1 VKSKGRMVDR
11 LGAVFLG
18 VLMLTL
24 PGSVFAQLQVGAS
37 KVDITPAADKLPAG
51 FSGIL
56 DHIYT
61 RAIYVTNGKENVLLM
76 NVDVGKLATPYYA
89 EVAQK
94 IVAATGVAEDHIILS
109 AVHDH
114 EAPPQ
119 VGAEFPEVAKDPNS
133 ILFRDN
139 LQRSLVLAATQAK
152 AAIQP
157 ARMGYGTGRVYLNV
171 NRDAIDPE
179 TRLWKQEDNFDY
191 PSDKTLAVLQ
201 FVKPNG
207 EPIAIYMNY
216 AMHAVSLFLHGNMS
230 SDFPGAVSHYVE
242 RVYGDR
248 MVAVWTSGAAGDQ
261 NPLFQRPSHLVTE
274 SRITNEMSKPRQ
286 DDPAGEE
293 MNNALRRLW
302 TGSTSKPPLKP
313 GALDEELSQ
322 AMVQSMG
329 QIMGEEA
336 LDVMSRT
343 RRFAGDVVIH
353 AAESPLECPGK
364 DRTNRGREGYPGVY
378 KDGDPVKFR
387 LGEMRIGDVA
397 LGAVDG
403 EIYNVIGQELK
414 KESPFTN
421 TMFVTLA
428 NGQANSGYVPTDDA
442 FGRYSFQV
450 LGSRLKPGC
459 AERGIVETIDGMIE
473 KELLPAVH

>member
-1 VKSKGRMVDR
+1 MVSTSLR
-11 LGAVFLG
+11 SSGIIFGAL
-18 VLMLTL
+18 LLASQMAW
-24 PGSVFAQLQVGAS
+24 AQLQVGAA

-51 FSGIL
+51 FTGIL

-61 RAIYVTNGKENVLLM
+61 RAIYLTNGKENVLLM
-76 NVDVGKLATPYYA
+76 NVDVGKLASPYYR

-94 IVAATGVAEDHIILS
+94 IVSATGVPEDHIILS

-114 EAPPQ
+114 ESQPQ
-119 VGAEFPEVAKDPNS
+119 VGAEFPEDANDPNS
-133 ILFRDN
+133 IQFREN
-139 LQRSLVLAATQAK
+139 LKQSLVDVAVKAK

-157 ARMGYGTGRVYLNV
+157 AKMGYGTGNVYLNV

-179 TRLWKQEDNFDY
+179 TRLWKQEDNLDY

-201 FVKPNG
+201 FLKPNG

-230 SDFPGAVSHYVE
+230 SDFPGVASHYIE
-242 RVYGDR
+242 RAYQDK

-286 DDPAGEE
+286 DDPAGDE

-302 TGSTSKPPLKP
+302 TGSTTKPPLTP
-313 GALDEELSQ
+313 NALDEEMSQ
-322 AMVQSMG
+322 TMMKAMG
-329 QIMGEEA
+329 QIMAEEA
-336 LDVMSRT
+336 LDVMART
-343 RRFAGDVVIH
+343 RHFESDVVIH
-353 AAESPLECPGK
+353 ASEKPLECPGR
-364 DRTNRGREGYPGVY
+364 DRTNKGREGFPGNF
-378 KDGDPVKFR
+378 KDGDSVKFR
-387 LGEMRIGDVA
+387 LGELRIGDVA
-397 LGAVDG
+397 LGAIDG
-403 EIYNVIGQELK
+403 EIYNTIGQALK

-421 TMFVTLA
+421 TIFVTLA
-428 NGQANSGYVPTDDA
+428 NGQANSGYVPSDDA

-473 KELLPAVH
+473 NELVPNSH